1 MKIMNSMDDERLI
14 AADTALEIMKLHRME
29 VNDLEDQLE
38 LVVRR
43 CQLLEDQVQGL
54 IVERDE
60 LMEMITAGSGNDS
73 DRGTADVFSGD
84 SDFLGNFDVQ

>member
-43 CQLLEDQVQGL
+43 CHSLEDQVQGL

-60 LMEMITAGSGNDS
+60 LMEMITTGNNREPDRDIADDGSDET
-73 DRGTADVFSGD
+73 DC
-84 SDFLGNFDVQ
+84 FDEIFQ

>member
-1 MKIMNSMDDERLI
+1 MNNERLI
-14 AADTALEIMKLHRME
+14 AADTVVEIMKLHRLE

-43 CQLLEDQVQGL
+43 CQQLEDQVQGL

-60 LMEMITAGSGNDS
+60 LMEMITAGNNHDEPDRDIADDVS
-73 DRGTADVFSGD
+73 DETSC
-84 SDFLGNFDVQ
+84 FDEIFQ

>member
-1 MKIMNSMDDERLI
+1 MNSMDDERLI
-14 AADTALEIMKLHRME
+14 AADTALEIMKLYRME

-60 LMEMITAGSGNDS
+60 LMEMITAGNNREPDRDIADDGS
-73 DRGTADVFSGD
+73 DETDC
-84 SDFLGNFDVQ
+84 FDEIFQ